1 MGVYRGMKRVEKAV
15 INDVGRDTIGATKG
29 PNKWEFLFLLTKNS
43 NKHLSDDNS
52 YVPVAS

>member
-1 MGVYRGMKRVEKAV
+1 MKRVEKAV